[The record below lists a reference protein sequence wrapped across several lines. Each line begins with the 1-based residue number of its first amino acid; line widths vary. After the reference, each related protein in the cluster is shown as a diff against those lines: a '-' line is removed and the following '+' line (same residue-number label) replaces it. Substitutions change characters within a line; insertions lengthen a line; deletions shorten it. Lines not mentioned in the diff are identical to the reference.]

1 MGSAAPP
8 PDRAE
13 LIATASRTIREG
25 SRSFHAASQLF
36 DRTTRERAWLLYS
49 WCRHCD
55 DVCDGQELGQP
66 TERAAVLEDTEALT
80 RKTLAGA
87 PPDLFYYQ
95 ALAAVLDECAIPHR
109 FLTDHLEGFA
119 LDTAGWRAQDERDLV
134 TYCYHVAG
142 AVGCMMAVVMGVD
155 PRDEETLDSASALG
169 ISFQLSNIARDLK
182 EDREAGRCYV
192 PASWLREHGL
202 EPVDGLPT
210 DDFET
215 LATIAGR
222 LVRLADQYEQAA
234 RAGVPMLPFRARWA
248 VLAAAR
254 IYGEIGRRVAALGR
268 AAWDERVVIR
278 RRVKLRF
285 LVSSF
290 VEAVRASGGGR
301 RSYAGRA
308 EAVLSAGSRHQGVAG
323 ER

>member
-13 LIATASRTIREG
+13 LVATASRTIREG

-55 DVCDGQELGQP
+55 DVCDGQELGHRA
-66 TERAAVLEDTEALT
+66 ERAAVLEDIEALT
-80 RKTLAGA
+80 RRTLSGV
-87 PPDLFYYQ
+87 PPDMFHYQ
-95 ALAAVLDECAIPHR
+95 ALAAVLHECAIPHR
-109 FLTDHLEGFA
+109 FLTDHLAGFA
-119 LDTAGWRAQDERDLV
+119 LDTEGWRPQDERDLV

-155 PRDEETLDSASALG
+155 PRDEDTLESASALG
-169 ISFQLSNIARDLK
+169 ISFQLSNIARDLR
-182 EDREAGRCYV
+182 EDRETGRCYV
-192 PASWLREHGL
+192 PASWLREYGIDP
-202 EPVDGLPT
+202 EAGLPA
-210 DDFET
+210 DDPDM
-215 LATIAGR
+215 LAAVAAR
-222 LVRLADQYEQAA
+222 LVGLADQHELEA
-234 RAGVPMLPFRARWA
+234 RKGVPMLPFRSRWA

-254 IYGEIGRRVAALGR
+254 IYGEIGRRVAALGP
-268 AAWDERVVIR
+268 AAWDKRVVIR

-285 LVSSF
+285 LLSSF
-290 VEAVRASGGGR
+290 VETLRTGGGER
-301 RSYAGRA
+301 QSYPERT
-308 EAVLSAGSRHQGVAG
+308 EPVRSAGSRHQGVAG